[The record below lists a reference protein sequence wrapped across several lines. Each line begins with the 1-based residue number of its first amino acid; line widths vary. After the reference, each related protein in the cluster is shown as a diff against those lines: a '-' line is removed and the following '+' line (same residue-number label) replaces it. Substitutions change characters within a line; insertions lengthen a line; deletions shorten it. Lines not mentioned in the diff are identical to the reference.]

1 MIQYELYYATL
12 PPMERKITLKVWRV
26 MRPPMNF
33 RMTRTIRT
41 FSRLRHLLNVL
52 VGAMVVFVSWS
63 WRDALELTMLK
74 NLTLGVKSEFWGLD
88 MWKLYSM
95 S

>member
-26 MRPPMNF
+26 MRPPRNF
-33 RMTRTIRT
+33 
-41 FSRLRHLLNVL
+41 
-52 VGAMVVFVSWS
+52 